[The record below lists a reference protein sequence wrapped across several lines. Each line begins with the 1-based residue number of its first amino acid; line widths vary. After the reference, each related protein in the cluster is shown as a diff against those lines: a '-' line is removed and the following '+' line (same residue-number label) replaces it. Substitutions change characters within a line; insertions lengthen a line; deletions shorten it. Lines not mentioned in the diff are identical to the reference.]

1 MSGIKDL
8 GRVTGE
14 KGDKGDTY
22 EPSVTSQ
29 NGLVTIDWKLNGE
42 TKQTTTIQ
50 IPYYVPVKENG
61 QLKFIKAT
69 SSDNNYT
76 VASFSIADEL
86 KGAPGAIRIE
96 PVDSL
101 PSDENADPNTL
112 YILKSTQAVYGYD
125 EDGKPNKNWIPLGN
139 SNGIHFLFGLPS
151 QAVYGYDEDGK
162 PNKKWI
168 PLENPIKFDDYIL
181 ETVANDRF
189 TTIQNSIETRI
200 GQILEQQYIISELL
214 GDITIIDD

>member
-8 GRVTGE
+8 GKVTGE

-61 QLKFIKAT
+61 QLKFIKTT
-69 SSDNNYT
+69 SSDSNYT
-76 VASFSIADEL
+76 VASFSIADDL
-86 KGAPGAIRIE
+86 KGDAGAIRIE

-101 PSDENADPNTL
+101 PNDEDADPNTL
-112 YILKSTQAVYGYD
+112 YILKSTQAIYGYD
-125 EDGKPNKNWIPLGN
+125 EDG
-139 SNGIHFLFGLPS
+139 
-151 QAVYGYDEDGK
+151 E

-181 ETVANDRF
+181 KTVANDRF
-189 TTIQNSIETRI
+189 TTIENSIETRI

>member
-1 MSGIKDL
+1 MSSIKDL

-61 QLKFIKAT
+61 QLKFIKTT
-69 SSDNNYT
+69 SSNNSLT
-76 VASFSIADEL
+76 VASFSIDDEL
-86 KGAPGAIRIE
+86 KGAPGEIAVE
-96 PVDSL
+96 PVLALPNDSDAN
-101 PSDENADPNTL
+101 SNTL
-112 YILKSTQAVYGYD
+112 YVINNKQSDKHGNVYTFD
-125 EDGKPNKNWIPLGN
+125 VDGEPNDKWVLLN
-139 SNGIHFLFGLPS
+139 S
-151 QAVYGYDEDGK
+151 
-162 PNKKWI
+162 
-168 PLENPIKFDDYIL
+168 PIKFNNYLLISD
-181 ETVANDRF
+181 ANTRF
-189 TTIQNSIETRI
+189 SKIEDSIETRI

-214 GDITIIDD
+214 GNITITDDG

>member
-61 QLKFIKAT
+61 QLKFRKTT
-69 SSDNNYT
+69 SSSDSLT
-76 VASFSIADEL
+76 VASFSIDEL
-86 KGAPGAIRIE
+86 KGASGEIAVE
-96 PVDSL
+96 PVATLPDDSDAN
-101 PSDENADPNTL
+101 SNTL
-112 YILKSTQAVYGYD
+112 YVINNKQSDKYGNVYTFD
-125 EDGKPNKNWIPLGN
+125 VDGEPDNKWVLLN
-139 SNGIHFLFGLPS
+139 S
-151 QAVYGYDEDGK
+151 
-162 PNKKWI
+162 
-168 PLENPIKFDDYIL
+168 PIKFNNYLLISD
-181 ETVANDRF
+181 ANTRF
-189 TTIQNSIETRI
+189 SSIEDSIETRI

-214 GDITIIDD
+214 GNITITDDG

>member
-61 QLKFIKAT
+61 QLKFIKTT
-69 SSDNNYT
+69 SSYSGD
-76 VASFSIADEL
+76 VASFSIEDEL
-86 KGAPGAIRIE
+86 KGPSGSLGIE
-96 PVDSL
+96 FKSAL
-101 PSDENADPNTL
+101 PDEADGNPNTI
-112 YILKSTQAVYGYD
+112 YVINNSNSPINQNVYGFD
-125 EDGKPNKNWIPLGN
+125 ADGEPG
-139 SNGIHFLFGLPS
+139 
-151 QAVYGYDEDGK
+151 
-162 PNKKWI
+162 KKWI
-168 PLENPIKFDDYIL
+168 VLDSPIKFNDYLTIA
-181 ETVANDRF
+181 VAEQRF
-189 TTIQNSIETRI
+189 TSIENSIETRI

-214 GDITIIDD
+214 GNITITDDG